1 MGETSSKPAERI
13 RNSPPISHV
22 LAMKG
27 CPEVIDNLNNCLKY
41 KKLKAIEHIGN
52 MLSNLGLDNITRAFK
67 KAVEE
72 NMICSCCGKQV
83 KLIDEICYCPDS
95 AGRCHCTGCCDTL
108 QSPRDVLFPPIS
120 QVLNRNGCPHLMD
133 YLNNCLKH
141 KNTKAIE
148 HTGTLLSDMGLDN
161 ITAAF
166 KKAAEENMICHR
178 CKKEIK
184 FIDELCYCPEDSDEK
199 CHHGTSCCDNRKIKA
214 LTSVH

>member
-13 RNSPPISHV
+13 RNVFVQGGRNRILSPPISHV

-67 KAVEE
+67 KAV
-72 NMICSCCGKQV
+72 
-83 KLIDEICYCPDS
+83 D
-95 AGRCHCTGCCDTL
+95 CCDTL

-148 HTGTLLSDMGLDN
+148 HTGTCLLA
-161 ITAAF
+161 IW
-166 KKAAEENMICHR
+166 
-178 CKKEIK
+178 EIK